1 MDIAIRAVVIF
12 GFLLILTRVIGRREL
27 STLAPFDLILLII
40 VGDAVQQGLTQ
51 DDYSMTGAIIA
62 VGTIAVLQVAVSYSS
77 FRIPPIRNLLEGHPI
92 VIVQDGKPIWKN
104 MRRERLTLE
113 ELMEEARQQQVSSLD
128 DVRWAVLEPSG
139 NISFIPKQS
148 S

>member
-12 GFLLILTRVIGRREL
+12 VFLLILTRVIGRREL

-62 VGTIAVLQVAVSYSS
+62 VGTIAVLQVLVSYGS
-77 FRIPPIRNLLEGHPI
+77 FRLPPLRNLLEGHPI

>member
-51 DDYSMTGAIIA
+51 DDYSVTGAMIA
-62 VGTIAVLQVAVSYSS
+62 VGTIATLQVATSYVS
-77 FRIPPIRNLLEGHPI
+77 FRSQRAARVLEGLPLLLI
-92 VIVQDGKPIWKN
+92 DRGEVVQEN
-104 MRRERLTLE
+104 LRRERMSE
-113 ELMEEARQQQVSSLD
+113 DELAGEMRSQQI
-128 DVRWAVLEPSG
+128 A
-139 NISFIPKQS
+139 
-148 S
+148 